1 MAWEFPLSRR
11 ELRLQREQ
19 SLENTCFIKS
29 MEIRPDNKA
38 LTIAAEKF
46 KNIYDLTIFAVL
58 MIYGTHFICAIL
70 DFNYLPNLCGFPNL
84 LSALL

>member
-1 MAWEFPLSRR
+1 MAWEFPLNRHERS
-11 ELRLQREQ
+11 LQREQ
-19 SLENTCFIKS
+19 SLEITCFIKS
-29 MEIRPDNKA
+29 MEIRPDNKV
-38 LTIAAEKF
+38 LTIPAEKF

-70 DFNYLPNLCGFPNL
+70 DFNYLPNLCCFPNF